1 MKKVVAALFSR
12 KFQNFWKVLI
22 TLTSLAFLSQLLYI
36 TTNVKSKGYLI
47 QQPLFNSTFFNVRIL
62 QH

>member
-1 MKKVVAALFSR
+1 MKKVVASLFSR

-36 TTNVKSKGYLI
+36 ATNVKSKGYLI